1 MFIFTSTS
9 IGYLDLPRQLITSN
23 PVGILHR
30 FGTWQGPTC
39 EFVDLFTSSVD
50 GNSEVFFVLI
60 VQTLFFILISTA
72 YSC

>member
-1 MFIFTSTS
+1 MFIFTYTS

-30 FGTWQGPTC
+30 FGTWQGPTR

-50 GNSEVFFVLI
+50 GNSEV
-60 VQTLFFILISTA
+60 LFCINSSDSVFL
-72 YSC
+72 Y